1 MPDNTLDR
9 KIVLETFIKHETLT
23 IDDLGKKE
31 NIGVVADLNH
41 LQLLL
46 TELLNSGHLED
57 LPGVKPLT
65 YTITQKGIEEG
76 VRLRAVDK
84 NKERI
89 Q

>member
-1 MPDNTLDR
+1 MTHNTLDR
-9 KIVLETFIKHETLT
+9 KIVLETLIKHETLT

-31 NIGVVADLNH
+31 NIGVVADKNH

-46 TELLNSGHLED
+46 TELLNSGYLED

-76 VRLRAVDK
+76 VRLRSVD
-84 NKERI
+84 NA
-89 Q
+89 

>member
-1 MPDNTLDR
+1 MDETLDR
-9 KIVLETFIKHETLT
+9 KLVLEALIKHETLT
-23 IDDLGKKE
+23 IDDLSKKE
-31 NIGVVADLNH
+31 NIGVVADKNH

-57 LPGVKPLT
+57 LPGVQPLT

-76 VRLRAVDK
+76 VRLRAAEK
-84 NKERI
+84 